1 MRTLLTVFAK
11 EVVDN
16 FRDRRTLA
24 SALIMGPLF
33 GPVLFAF
40 VINLSIEQSL
50 GDMDRT
56 MTLPVIGQQ
65 HAPNLM
71 NYLRSHNIDVVD
83 GPADRDAAVRA
94 VTTGEQDVV
103 VVVPDG
109 FGEQLADTVPAKV
122 ELISDQANT
131 QAERDARRVRTAL
144 HSYSQELATMRLV
157 ARGVGPLVLR
167 PIHVDE
173 IDVSTPSGR
182 SAMLLGMMSY
192 FFIFALLM
200 GGMYLAID
208 TTAGERERGS
218 LEPLLSLPVTRDQ
231 LMLGKIAATCVFMA
245 VSLLLSL
252 CSFFVALK
260 FMPLEQLGMTPNF
273 GPAVVVAAFFV
284 LAPFILLGASLM
296 TLVASF
302 TKSYKEAQTWL
313 SIVLVAPTLPI
324 LIVSI
329 LTLRPQL
336 EFMFVPSLSQHL
348 LLVVEHSRHWR
359 CADLDLRPPVSAGGA
374 AGLGCGYGFVCRIA
388 SPQRSQGCSA
398 LRRRLLADN
407 LVCRRRPGRSVRAR
421 VD

>member
-1 MRTLLTVFAK
+1 MRTPITVFLK
-11 EVVDN
+11 EVIDN

-33 GPVLFAF
+33 GPLLFAF
-40 VINLSIEQSL
+40 VINLSIERSL
-50 GDMDRT
+50 DDIDRS
-56 MTLPVIGQQ
+56 MELPVIGEQL
-65 HAPNLM
+65 APNLM
-71 NYLRSHNIDVVD
+71 RYLASHNIDVVA
-83 GPADRDAAVRA
+83 GPADRAAAIEA
-94 VTTGEQDVV
+94 VANGVQDVI
-103 VVVPDG
+103 VVVPDD
-109 FGEQLADTVPAKV
+109 FGEQLSTAVPAKV

-144 HSYSQELATMRLV
+144 RSYSQELATMRLV
-157 ARGVGPLVLR
+157 ARGVSPLVLR
-167 PIHVDE
+167 PINVDE
-173 IDVSTPSGR
+173 VDVSTPSGR
-182 SAMLLGMMSY
+182 SAILLGMMSY

-252 CSFFVALK
+252 CSFYVALK

-273 GPAVVVAAFFV
+273 GPPVLLAAFFV
-284 LAPFILLGASLM
+284 LLPFVLLGASLM

-313 SIVLVAPTLPI
+313 SIVLIAPTLPI

-329 LTLRPQL
+329 LTLRPQI

-348 LLVVEHSRHWR
+348 LLVDMIKNEPINMLHVAISVLSTLAIGAVLTWI
-359 CADLDLRPPVSAGGA
+359 CARLYRRE
-374 AGLGCGYGFVCRIA
+374 GLLG
-388 SPQRSQGCSA
+388 
-398 LRRRLLADN
+398 
-407 LVCRRRPGRSVRAR
+407 
-421 VD
+421 

>member
-1 MRTLLTVFAK
+1 MMRTLFIVFAK

-16 FRDRRTLA
+16 IRDRRTLA

-33 GPVLFAF
+33 GPMLFAF
-40 VINLSIEQSL
+40 VINLSIERSL
-50 GDMDRT
+50 DNIDRT

-65 HAPNLM
+65 HAPHLM
-71 NYLRSHNIDVVD
+71 DYLRSHNIEVVE
-83 GPADRDAAVRA
+83 GPVDRATAVQS
-94 VTTGEQDVV
+94 VTAGELEVIV
-103 VVVPDG
+103 IVSES
-109 FGEQLADTVPAKV
+109 FAEQLADSMPAKI
-122 ELISDQANT
+122 ELVSDQANT
-131 QAERDARRVRTAL
+131 QAERDARRVRAAL
-144 HSYSQELATMRLV
+144 HSYSQELATMRLL
-157 ARGVGPLVLR
+157 ARGVSPLMLR
-167 PIHVDE
+167 PVHVDE
-173 IDVSTPSGR
+173 VDVSTPSGR
-182 SAMLLGMMSY
+182 SAILLGMMSY

-231 LMLGKIAATCVFMA
+231 LMLGKIAATCLFMA

-273 GPAVVVAAFFV
+273 GPDVVVAAFFV

-348 LLVVEHSRHWR
+348 LLVDMIKNEPVNLLHVAISVTSTLAFGALLTWV
-359 CADLDLRPPVSAGGA
+359 CARLYRRE
-374 AGLGCGYGFVCRIA
+374 GLLG
-388 SPQRSQGCSA
+388 
-398 LRRRLLADN
+398 
-407 LVCRRRPGRSVRAR
+407 
-421 VD
+421 

>member
-1 MRTLLTVFAK
+1 MHTMVTVFLK
-11 EVVDN
+11 EVLDN

-33 GPVLFAF
+33 GPLLFAF
-40 VINLSIEQSL
+40 VISLSIERSL
-50 GDMDRT
+50 DDGERT
-56 MTLPVIGQQ
+56 IKLPVVGAR

-71 NYLRSHNIDVVD
+71 RYLASHNIDVVA
-83 GPADRDAAVRA
+83 GPADRAAAVAA
-94 VTTGEQDVV
+94 VTKGELDVV
-103 VVVPDG
+103 VVVPVR
-109 FGEQLADTVPAKV
+109 FGEQLGDAIPARV

-131 QAERDARRVRTAL
+131 QAERDARRTRTAL
-144 HSYSQELATMRLV
+144 RSYSQELAAMRLV
-157 ARGVGPLVLR
+157 ARGVSPMVLR
-167 PIHVDE
+167 PINVDE
-173 IDVSTPSGR
+173 VDVSTPSGR
-182 SAMLLGMMSY
+182 SAILLGMMSY

-218 LEPLLSLPVTRDQ
+218 LEPLLSLPITRDQ

-273 GPAVVVAAFFV
+273 GPDVLLAAFFV
-284 LAPFILLGASLM
+284 LLPFVLLGASLM

-313 SIVLVAPTLPI
+313 SVVLIAPTLPI

-329 LTLRPQL
+329 LTLRPQI

-348 LLVVEHSRHWR
+348 LLVNMIKNEPINMLYVAVSVLSTLAIGAILTWV
-359 CADLDLRPPVSAGGA
+359 CARLYRRE
-374 AGLGCGYGFVCRIA
+374 GLLG
-388 SPQRSQGCSA
+388 
-398 LRRRLLADN
+398 
-407 LVCRRRPGRSVRAR
+407 
-421 VD
+421 